1 MGAEIPADRWEY
13 RFVADVIEAV
23 ERRIGVPT
31 RWNGRLWEETN
42 EIFLASSLD
51 DGTMTVEVAKVL
63 EPVKLAYTA
72 DRPLTADEID
82 QARLG
87 AQLQKF
93 FDGPAAG
100 SQTVQAKAD
109 TAHRQHERSERGSAR
124 G

>member
-31 RWNGRLWEETN
+31 RWNGRLCEETN

-51 DGTMTVEVAKVL
+51 DGTMTVDVAKVL
-63 EPVKLAYTA
+63 DPVKLAYTA

-93 FDGPAAG
+93 LDGPVVG
-100 SQTVQAKAD
+100 SQTVQAKAG